1 MKSWRGN
8 YIIPILKIDLFVWFW
23 RGTDGQMDRR
33 GEGEREKEKKRNINI
48 DVREIYPSA
57 VASWVKL
64 ETSVGALT
72 GNNL

>member
-1 MKSWRGN
+1 
-8 YIIPILKIDLFVWFW
+8 
-23 RGTDGQMDRR
+23 MDRR

-64 ETSVGALT
+64 ET
-72 GNNL
+72 